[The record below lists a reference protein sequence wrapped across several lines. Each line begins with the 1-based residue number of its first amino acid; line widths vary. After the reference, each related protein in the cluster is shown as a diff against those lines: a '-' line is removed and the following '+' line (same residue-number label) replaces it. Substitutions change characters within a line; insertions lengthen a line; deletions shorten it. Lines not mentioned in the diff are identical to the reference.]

1 MQDLFHSE
9 LLEEAHDAVSEW
21 NGRSRSPGLR
31 KPSAAAAT
39 AAAAAVG
46 AKELR
51 TPTKRLLPAQ
61 TMPPPTEDREA
72 ALRLD
77 TVSVRWQL
85 PADGGLVEAQ
95 HGRLTGQL
103 RVLHDGRVAA
113 EAPQLSSPTKSSAHR
128 SLRFKCA
135 GHVCCLAVRRG
146 GQVGGYQC
154 SYSYSEAERPPEA
167 DRPPSAHTH
176 AHTHAHAR
184 THTCTR
190 GQVGG
195 YEYELKV
202 DGQPLEAAPQVQPPS
217 LSTPRARLATARRTE
232 ERANELSR
240 NMEAHLTTYH
250 MLTTYL
256 LRALHLLLM
265 NNYARRI
272 SPHAATATTMT
283 TSGTRWRRRDVSVS
297 RLGVARRVSS
307 HSY

>member
-1 MQDLFHSE
+1 MAIVVEAGALNSCRASHVRVMQDLFHSE

-39 AAAAAVG
+39 TAAAVTVG

-146 GQVGGYQC
+146 GQVGGYED
-154 SYSYSEAERPPEA
+154 SYS
-167 DRPPSAHTH
+167 
-176 AHTHAHAR
+176 
-184 THTCTR
+184 
-190 GQVGG
+190 
-195 YEYELKV
+195 
-202 DGQPLEAAPQVQPPS
+202 
-217 LSTPRARLATARRTE
+217 
-232 ERANELSR
+232 
-240 NMEAHLTTYH
+240 
-250 MLTTYL
+250 
-256 LRALHLLLM
+256 
-265 NNYARRI
+265 
-272 SPHAATATTMT
+272 
-283 TSGTRWRRRDVSVS
+283 
-297 RLGVARRVSS
+297 
-307 HSY
+307 

>member
-95 HGRLTGQL
+95 HGRL
-103 RVLHDGRVAA
+103 
-113 EAPQLSSPTKSSAHR
+113 
-128 SLRFKCA
+128 
-135 GHVCCLAVRRG
+135 
-146 GQVGGYQC
+146 
-154 SYSYSEAERPPEA
+154 
-167 DRPPSAHTH
+167 
-176 AHTHAHAR
+176 
-184 THTCTR
+184 
-190 GQVGG
+190 
-195 YEYELKV
+195 
-202 DGQPLEAAPQVQPPS
+202 
-217 LSTPRARLATARRTE
+217 
-232 ERANELSR
+232 
-240 NMEAHLTTYH
+240 
-250 MLTTYL
+250 
-256 LRALHLLLM
+256 
-265 NNYARRI
+265 
-272 SPHAATATTMT
+272 
-283 TSGTRWRRRDVSVS
+283 
-297 RLGVARRVSS
+297 
-307 HSY
+307 